1 MSADPSQPLAIQTVL
16 LAIGAWALILVGV
29 ARYGERAPAW
39 LHRHWATVYTLS
51 LAVYCTAWTFYG
63 TVTQATRSGW
73 PLPPTFVGTMLLFA
87 LGLPFLLKL
96 AALAREQNSASVVD
110 LVASRFGKSRLLAS
124 LLTLVCVLGMVPY
137 IALQLKA
144 VAQSFA
150 ALGGAGSDEGPAWQD
165 LAFWVAVAMA
175 AFAMWF
181 GTRRADATAHNR
193 GLILAMAAES
203 LFKLLV
209 MLLMGAYALYAL
221 GGPPEWAR
229 AAAVQPPQWPSSSFL
244 ALILLGALA
253 MVSLPHQFHVG
264 FVELREATHL
274 KRARLGF
281 PLYLVLIALPT
292 LPLAW
297 AGRELLDPR
306 VVTDLHVLA
315 LPLSRGDPGLALL
328 AFLGGMSAATGMVVM
343 AALTLSIMVAQ
354 HWLNPLLLRLDRAP
368 RGDTEGSLRAQALLH
383 RRLSVAAV
391 LLLAFLYSRA
401 MGENDALADIGALSF
416 SALAL
421 LAPSVIAAVYRPQL
435 PAASVVAGLVAG
447 FAVWSVL
454 LLWPTLLA
462 AVSPAPREDPL
473 LLGTL
478 AALAANVA
486 VALLWR
492 VSAAPREPA
501 SALGVG
507 VLRRLALRLLP
518 ESEVQALFV
527 DASDLSAADVA
538 LRARVERALAG
549 VVGSATARA
558 LVDAASTRAG
568 AADAP
573 LEAVAAAVG
582 QTSRALRFNQTVLE
596 AALEHMGQGIS
607 VVDVELKLV
616 AWNRRYAELFDYPAE
631 LLQVGTPVLDL
642 VRHNAARG
650 LLGDDPDTALARRIA
665 HMRAGTPYLTERALP
680 GGRIIEIRGNPLP
693 GGGFV
698 ATFNDITAARAV
710 EAELKRAKE
719 SLEERV
725 AARTA
730 ELAEAKAEAERAN
743 LAKTRLLAA
752 VSHDLAQPINAARLF
767 ASALEPTLRGGPHG
781 SAIGNIE
788 RALTASEALLGG
800 LLDISRLDAGGLKP
814 EVQAVDL
821 GALIAQLVEEHR
833 ALAAAKGLRLRAL
846 RTRAWV
852 ATDPQLLRRVL
863 QNFLGNAI
871 RYTVAG
877 GVCIGVRRA
886 GEALRV
892 GVVDTGIGIP
902 PEDRARVFEEFRRL
916 QRGGQGLGLGLAI
929 ADRVARLLGHPLGL
943 ASTPGRGSSF
953 WIELPRAPMPGAE
966 PASPSLTPE
975 PDTRGTVLVV
985 DNDPVVLAGMQSL
998 LSSWGLSVCGAIG
1011 RDDARNVMPGR
1022 RPDLL
1027 LLDYQLDDGLT
1038 GLELLAEL
1046 RQHWGRVPSVLIT
1059 ADHSVAVAEAA
1070 RQAGCF
1076 LLNKPLKPLALRSLL
1091 NQLLPE

>member
-1 MSADPSQPLAIQTVL
+1 MSPDATQTLSLQTVL
-16 LAIGAWALILVGV
+16 VAIGVWALALIGV

-39 LHRHWATVYTLS
+39 LMQHWATVYTLS

-73 PLPPTFVGTMLLFA
+73 PLPPTFVGTILLFA
-87 LGLPFLLKL
+87 LCLPFLLKL

-150 ALGGAGSDEGPAWQD
+150 ALGGVGSESGPAWQD

-175 AFAMWF
+175 AFAMGF

-209 MLLMGAYALYAL
+209 MLLLGGYALLAL
-221 GGPPEWAR
+221 GGPADWVR

-264 FVELREATHL
+264 FVELRDAAHL
-274 KRARLGF
+274 RRARVGF

-315 LPLSRGDPGLALL
+315 LPLSRGDPVLALL

-354 HWLNPLLLRLDRAP
+354 HWLNPLLLRLDASP
-368 RGDTEGSLRAQALLH
+368 RGDAEGNLRAQALLH

-435 PAASVVAGLVAG
+435 PAAGVIAGLIAG
-447 FAVWSVL
+447 FAVWSML

-473 LLGTL
+473 LFGTL
-478 AALAANVA
+478 AALAANGV

-492 VSAAPREPA
+492 PPAVPATPA

-518 ESEVQALFV
+518 EAEVQTLFF
-527 DASDLSAADVA
+527 DHTDPSAADAA

-558 LVDAASTRAG
+558 LVDAASSRAG
-568 AADAP
+568 ATDAP

-607 VVDVELKLV
+607 VVDAELKLV
-616 AWNRRYAELFDYPAE
+616 AWNRRYAELFDYPAQ
-631 LLQVGTPVLDL
+631 LLQVGTPVREL

-650 LLGDDPDTALARRIA
+650 LLGDDPDTAVARRLS
-665 HMRAGTPYLTERALP
+665 HMQAATPYRTERALP
-680 GGRIIEIRGNPLP
+680 DGRIIEIRGNPLP

-698 ATFNDITAARAV
+698 ATFNDITATRAV
-710 EAELKRAKE
+710 EAELTRAKE

-730 ELAEAKAEAERAN
+730 ELAEAKAEAEAAN
-743 LAKTRLLAA
+743 HAKTRLLAA

-767 ASALEPTLRGGPHG
+767 ASALEPALRGGPHG
-781 SAIGNIE
+781 PAIGNIE
-788 RALTASEALLGG
+788 RALSASEALLGG

-814 EVQAVDL
+814 EVQPVDL

-833 ALAAAKGLRLRAL
+833 AAANAKGLRLRAVN
-846 RTRAWV
+846 TRVWV
-852 ATDPQLLRRVL
+852 ASDPQLLRRVL

-871 RYTVAG
+871 RYTARG
-877 GVCIGVRRA
+877 GVIIGLRRV
-886 GEALRV
+886 GGRLRV
-892 GVVDTGIGIP
+892 WVVDTGIGIP
-902 PEDRARVFEEFRRL
+902 VEDQRRVFEEFRRL

-929 ADRVARLLGHPLGL
+929 ADRIARLLQHPLGL
-943 ASTPGRGSSF
+943 ASASGRGTGF
-953 WIELPRAPMPGAE
+953 WIELPRVIAPMNSMSTPNPEPE
-966 PASPSLTPE
+966 PA
-975 PDTRGTVLVV
+975 TRGTVLVV
-985 DNDPVVLAGMQSL
+985 DNDLAVLDGMRVL
-998 LSSWGLSVCGAIG
+998 LSAWGLRVCCASG
-1011 RDDARNVMPGR
+1011 RDEARTAGQSA

-1038 GLELLAEL
+1038 GLALLAEL
-1046 RQHWGRVPSVLIT
+1046 RRDWGPLPAVLIT
-1059 ADHSVAVAEAA
+1059 ADHSVAVAAAA
-1070 RQAGCF
+1070 RAAGCF
-1076 LLNKPLKPLALRSLL
+1076 LLNKPLKPLALRSLV
-1091 NQLLPE
+1091 NQLLPG

>member
-1 MSADPSQPLAIQTVL
+1 MIVAPAQPLEIQTVL
-16 LAIGAWALILVGV
+16 LAIGVWALFLVGV

-39 LHRHWATVYTLS
+39 LMQRWATVYTLS

-73 PLPPTFVGTMLLFA
+73 PLPPTFVGTILLFA
-87 LGLPFLLKL
+87 LCLPFLLKL

-175 AFAMWF
+175 AFALWF

-209 MLLMGAYALYAL
+209 MLLLGGYALLAL
-221 GGPPEWAR
+221 GGPGEWLR

-264 FVELREATHL
+264 FVELRDPAHL
-274 KRARLGF
+274 QRARIGF

-368 RGDTEGSLRAQALLH
+368 RGDTESNLRAQALLH

-435 PAASVVAGLVAG
+435 PAASVIAGLLAG
-447 FAVWSVL
+447 FAVWAVL

-473 LLGTL
+473 LLGTVS
-478 AALAANVA
+478 ALAANVA

-492 VSAAPREPA
+492 PARAPRGPE

-507 VLRRLALRLLP
+507 VLRRLALRLLS
-518 ESEVQALFV
+518 EAEVQALFA
-527 DASDLSAADVA
+527 DAADASAADAA

-582 QTSRALRFNQTVLE
+582 QTSRALRFSQTVLE

-607 VVDVELKLV
+607 VVDAELTLV
-616 AWNRRYAELFDYPAE
+616 AWNRRYAELFDYPAQ
-631 LLQVGTPVLDL
+631 LLQVGTPVREL

-650 LLGDDPDTALARRIA
+650 LLGDDVDIALARRLA
-665 HMRAGTPYLTERALP
+665 HMQAGTPYRTERALP
-680 GGRIIEIRGNPLP
+680 DGRIIEIRGNPLP

-710 EAELKRAKE
+710 EAELTRAKE

-743 LAKTRLLAA
+743 HAKTRLLAA

-767 ASALEPTLRGGPHG
+767 ASALEPALRGGAHG
-781 SAIGNIE
+781 PAIGNIE

-814 EVQAVDL
+814 EVQPVEL

-833 ALAAAKGLRLRAL
+833 ATAAAKGLRLRAV

-852 ATDPQLLRRVL
+852 ASDPQLLRRVL

-871 RYTVAG
+871 RYTERG
-877 GVCIGVRRA
+877 GVCIGVRRV
-886 GEALRV
+886 GGRLRV
-892 GVVDTGIGIP
+892 CVVDSGVGIP
-902 PEDRARVFEEFRRL
+902 VEDRARVFEEFRRL

-929 ADRVARLLGHPLGL
+929 ADRIARLLGHPLGL
-943 ASTPGRGSSF
+943 ASAPGRGTSF
-953 WIELPRAPMPGAE
+953 WVELPQVAAPIRAVPAAAPDPDPGA
-966 PASPSLTPE
+966 
-975 PDTRGTVLVV
+975 RGSVLIV
-985 DNDPVVLAGMQSL
+985 DNDPAVLDGMRTL
-998 LSSWGLSVCGAIG
+998 LSAWGLRTLTACG
-1011 RDDARNVMPGR
+1011 RDDAFAAGHVQ

-1027 LLDYQLDDGLT
+1027 LLDHQLDDGLT
-1038 GLELLAEL
+1038 GLTLLAEL
-1046 RQHWGRVPSVLIT
+1046 RRGR
-1059 ADHSVAVAEAA
+1059 
-1070 RQAGCF
+1070 C
-1076 LLNKPLKPLALRSLL
+1076 
-1091 NQLLPE
+1091 

>member
-1 MSADPSQPLAIQTVL
+1 LNLDLTQPLSIQTVL
-16 LAIGAWALILVGV
+16 LAIGVWALALIGV
-29 ARYGERAPAW
+29 ARYGERAPDW
-39 LHRHWATVYTLS
+39 LMRHWATVYTLS

-73 PLPPTFVGTMLLFA
+73 PLPPTFVGTILLFA
-87 LGLPFLLKL
+87 LCLPFLMKL

-150 ALGGAGSDEGPAWQD
+150 ALGGAGRADAPAWQD

-175 AFAMWF
+175 AFAMGF

-209 MLLMGAYALYAL
+209 MLLLGVYALVAL
-221 GGPPEWAR
+221 GGPGDWLR

-264 FVELREATHL
+264 FVELRDPAHL
-274 KRARLGF
+274 RRARIGF

-354 HWLNPLLLRLDRAP
+354 HWLNPLLLRLDRQP
-368 RGDTEGSLRAQALLH
+368 RGDAEGNLRAQALLH

-435 PAASVVAGLVAG
+435 PAASVIAGLIAG

-478 AALAANVA
+478 AALAANVV

-492 VSAAPREPA
+492 PASAPRGPE

-518 ESEVQALFV
+518 EAEVQALFAGV
-527 DASDLSAADVA
+527 ADLSAADPA
-538 LRARVERALAG
+538 LRARVERVLAG

-596 AALEHMGQGIS
+596 AALENMGQGIS
-607 VVDVELKLV
+607 VVDAELKLV
-616 AWNRRYAELFDYPAE
+616 AWNRRYAELFDYPPT
-631 LLQVGTPVLDL
+631 LLAVGTPVLDL

-665 HMRAGTPYLTERALP
+665 HMQAATPYLTERALP
-680 GGRIIEIRGNPLP
+680 DGRIIEIRGNPLP

-698 ATFNDITAARAV
+698 ATFNDVTAARAV

-743 LAKTRLLAA
+743 HAKTRLLAA

-767 ASALEPTLRGGPHG
+767 ASALEPALRGGPHG
-781 SAIGNIE
+781 PAIGNIE

-814 EVQAVDL
+814 EVQPVDL
-821 GALIAQLVEEHR
+821 GALIAQLAEEHR
-833 ALAAAKGLRLRAL
+833 ALAAAKGLTLRVVP
-846 RTRAWV
+846 TRAWV
-852 ATDPQLLRRVL
+852 ASDPQLLRRVL

-871 RYTVAG
+871 RYTEAG
-877 GVCIGVRRA
+877 GVCIGVRRC
-886 GEALRV
+886 GGQLRV
-892 GVVDTGIGIP
+892 CVVDSGVGIAA
-902 PEDRARVFEEFRRL
+902 EDQRGVFEEFRRL

-929 ADRVARLLGHPLGL
+929 ADRIARLLDHPLGL
-943 ASTPGRGSSF
+943 ASTPGRGTTF
-953 WIELPRAPMPGAE
+953 WIRLPRVHTPMTMISSAV
-966 PASPSLTPE
+966 PE
-975 PDTRGTVLVV
+975 PVPHTRGRVLVV
-985 DNDPVVLAGMQSL
+985 DNDPAVLDGMRTL
-998 LSSWGLSVCGAIG
+998 LGAWGLHVLSATG
-1011 RDDARNVMPGR
+1011 
-1022 RPDLL
+1022 RPDALAALQATRPELL

-1038 GLELLAEL
+1038 GLDLLADLRREL
-1046 RQHWGRVPSVLIT
+1046 GPTPAVLIT
-1059 ADHSVAVAEAA
+1059 ADHSVAVAAAA
-1070 RQAGCF
+1070 REAGCF

-1091 NQLLPE
+1091 NQLLPG

>member
-1 MSADPSQPLAIQTVL
+1 MNPELAQLLSIQIVL
-16 LAIGAWALILVGV
+16 VAIGAWALALIGV
-29 ARYGERAPAW
+29 ARWGERAPDW
-39 LHRHWATVYTLS
+39 LMRRWATVYTLS

-73 PLPPTFVGTMLLFA
+73 PLPPTFVGTILLFA
-87 LGLPFLLKL
+87 LCLPFLTRL

-150 ALGGAGSDEGPAWQD
+150 ALGGVGRADGPAWQD

-209 MLLMGAYALYAL
+209 MLLLGGYALLAL
-221 GGPPEWAR
+221 GGPAQWFD
-229 AAAVQPPQWPSSSFL
+229 AATLQPPQWPSSSFV

-264 FVELREATHL
+264 FVELRDPAHL
-274 KRARLGF
+274 KRARIGF

-354 HWLNPLLLRLDRAP
+354 HWLNPLLLRLDRTP
-368 RGDTEGSLRAQALLH
+368 RGDAEGNLRAQALLH

-421 LAPSVIAAVYRPQL
+421 LAPSVVAAVYRPQL
-435 PAASVVAGLVAG
+435 PAASVIAGLVAG
-447 FAVWSVL
+447 FGVWSVL

-473 LLGTL
+473 LLGTVS
-478 AALAANVA
+478 ALAANVA

-492 VSAAPREPA
+492 PALAPSAPEA
-501 SALGVG
+501 ALGVG

-518 ESEVQALFV
+518 EAEVQALFF
-527 DASDLSAADVA
+527 DHTDTAAADAA

-568 AADAP
+568 ATDAP

-607 VVDVELKLV
+607 VVDAELTLV

-631 LLQVGTPVLDL
+631 LLKVGTPVREL

-650 LLGDDPDTALARRIA
+650 LLGDDVDTALARRLA
-665 HMRAGTPYLTERALP
+665 HMQAGTSYRTERALP
-680 GGRIIEIRGNPLP
+680 DGRIIEIRGNPLP

-710 EAELKRAKE
+710 EAELTRAKE

-730 ELAEAKAEAERAN
+730 ELAEAKADAERAN
-743 LAKTRLLAA
+743 HAKTRLLAA

-767 ASALEPTLRGGPHG
+767 ASALEPALRGGPHG
-781 SAIGNIE
+781 TAIGNIE

-814 EVQAVDL
+814 EVQPVDL
-821 GALIAQLVEEHR
+821 GALIAQLAEEHR
-833 ALAAAKGLRLRAL
+833 APAAAKGLKLRAVP
-846 RTRAWV
+846 TRAWV
-852 ATDPQLLRRVL
+852 ASDPQLLRRVL

-871 RYTVAG
+871 RYTASG
-877 GVCIGVRRA
+877 GVRIGVRRV
-886 GEALRV
+886 GERLRV
-892 GVVDTGIGIP
+892 CVVDTGLGIAL
-902 PEDRARVFEEFRRL
+902 EDQQRVFEEFRRL

-929 ADRVARLLGHPLGL
+929 ADRIARLLHHPLGL
-943 ASTPGRGSSF
+943 ASAPGRGTCF
-953 WIELPRAPMPGAE
+953 WIELPRVTAPVTSMP
-966 PASPSLTPE
+966 TPE
-975 PDTRGTVLVV
+975 PEPDPATRGTVLVV
-985 DNDPVVLAGMQSL
+985 DNDLAVLDGMRVL
-998 LSSWGLSVCGAIG
+998 LSAWGLRVHCASGL
-1011 RDDARNVMPGR
+1011 DDARAAGQSA
-1022 RPDLL
+1022 RPELL

-1038 GLELLAEL
+1038 GLTLLAEL
-1046 RQHWGRVPSVLIT
+1046 RRDWGPVPAVLIT
-1059 ADHSVAVAEAA
+1059 ADHSVAVADAA
-1070 RQAGCF
+1070 REAGCF
-1076 LLNKPLKPLALRSLL
+1076 LLNKPLKPLALRSLV
-1091 NQLLPE
+1091 NQLLPG

>member
-1 MSADPSQPLAIQTVL
+1 MNPDLAQPLAIQTVL
-16 LAIGAWALILVGV
+16 VAIGAWALILVGV

-73 PLPPTFVGTMLLFA
+73 PLPPTFVGSMLLFA

-150 ALGGAGSDEGPAWQD
+150 ALGGAGSEEGPAWQD

-221 GGPPEWAR
+221 GGPTAWAR

-264 FVELREATHL
+264 LVELRDPVHL
-274 KRARLGF
+274 RRARIGF

-297 AGRELLDPR
+297 AGRALLDPG

-315 LPLSRGDPGLALL
+315 LPLSRGDPALALL

-368 RGDTEGSLRAQALLH
+368 RGDADGNLRAQALLH

-435 PAASVVAGLVAG
+435 PAAGIIAGLLAG

-462 AVSPAPREDPL
+462 AVSPAPREDPPL
-473 LLGTL
+473 IGTL
-478 AALAANVA
+478 AALATNVA
-486 VALLWR
+486 VALGWR
-492 VSAAPREPA
+492 PA
-501 SALGVG
+501 VTPLGPESALEVG

-518 ESEVQALFV
+518 ETEVQALF
-527 DASDLSAADVA
+527 ALHAERAAADAA

-558 LVDAASTRAG
+558 LVDAASARAG
-568 AADAP
+568 ATDAP

-596 AALEHMGQGIS
+596 AALENMGQGIS
-607 VVDVELKLV
+607 VVDAELRLV
-616 AWNRRYAELFDYPAE
+616 AWNRRYAELFDYPPD
-631 LLQVGTPVLDL
+631 LLVVGTPVREL

-650 LLGDDPDTALARRIA
+650 LLGDDPGAALARRLD
-665 HMRAGTPYLTERALP
+665 HMQSGTPYRTERALP
-680 GGRIIEIRGNPLP
+680 DGRIIEIRGNPLP

-698 ATFNDITAARAV
+698 ATFNDVTAARAV
-710 EAELKRAKE
+710 EVELKRAKE

-730 ELAEAKAEAERAN
+730 ELADAKAEAERAN
-743 LAKTRLLAA
+743 HAKTRLLAA

-767 ASALEPTLRGGPHG
+767 ASALEPALRGGPHG
-781 SAIGNIE
+781 SAVGNIE

-814 EVQAVDL
+814 EVQPVEL
-821 GALIAQLVEEHR
+821 GALMAQLIEEHR
-833 ALAAAKGLRLRAL
+833 APAMAKGLRLRAVP
-846 RTRAWV
+846 TRAWV
-852 ATDPQLLRRVL
+852 ASDPQLLRRVL

-871 RYTVAG
+871 RYTRVG
-877 GVCIGVRRA
+877 GVCIGLRRVR
-886 GEALRV
+886 GGLRV
-892 GVVDTGIGIP
+892 CVVDTGVGIP
-902 PEDRARVFEEFRRL
+902 SEDQQRVFEEFRRL

-929 ADRVARLLGHPLGL
+929 ADRIARLLGHPLGL
-943 ASTPGRGSSF
+943 VSTPGRGTCF
-953 WIELPRAPMPGAE
+953 WIDLPRMATPSTSMPGVRLDVD
-966 PASPSLTPE
+966 PAP
-975 PDTRGTVLVV
+975 RGTVLVV
-985 DNDPVVLAGMQSL
+985 DNDRTVLDGMRVL
-998 LSSWGLSVCGAIG
+998 LAAWGLRVLCASG
-1011 RDDARNVMPGR
+1011 RDDARAAGEAL
-1022 RPDLL
+1022 RPELL
-1027 LLDYQLDDGLT
+1027 LLDYQLDEGLT
-1038 GLELLAEL
+1038 GLDLLTEL
-1046 RQHWGRVPSVLIT
+1046 RRDWGPVPAVLIT
-1059 ADHSVAVAEAA
+1059 ADHSVAVADAA
-1070 RQAGCF
+1070 RDAGCF
-1076 LLNKPLKPLALRSLL
+1076 LLNKPLKPLALRSLV
-1091 NQLLPE
+1091 NQLLPG